1 MDDRDA
7 ARGVTADGEVVGT
20 SDREIGDEM
29 AQSAPPGGGS
39 SGSSGRQN
47 TTQRL
52 EAMEALIA
60 VETARLAEERE
71 ALRQEYEQLRS
82 EQSQLRREYE
92 DRQRDLFLVS
102 GLDAISTV
110 LENGFEQVIGQLE
123 PLTEFRPP
131 SGETPLP
138 LPTQYRFASLQATQQ
153 RIQADSYQVP
163 LGEYDVGF
171 LNDPRDRPDTGAA
184 GSAGYTQEGMP
195 S

>member
-1 MDDRDA
+1 MTVGGSA
-7 ARGVTADGEVVGT
+7 AG
-20 SDREIGDEM
+20 DREIGDDM
-29 AQSAPPGGGS
+29 AQTGPSGGGS
-39 SGSSGRQN
+39 SGRPN

-71 ALRQEYEQLRS
+71 ALRQEYEKLRS
-82 EQSQLRREYE
+82 EQSQLRRDYE
-92 DRQRDLFLVS
+92 DRQRDLYLVS

-131 SGETPLP
+131 SGEVPLP
-138 LPTQYRFASLQATQQ
+138 LPTQLRFANLQATQQ
-153 RIQADSYQVP
+153 RIQPDTYQVP

-171 LNDPRDRPDTGAA
+171 LNDPRNQIDIGPDGRP
-184 GSAGYTQEGMP
+184 GYTQEGM
-195 S
+195 